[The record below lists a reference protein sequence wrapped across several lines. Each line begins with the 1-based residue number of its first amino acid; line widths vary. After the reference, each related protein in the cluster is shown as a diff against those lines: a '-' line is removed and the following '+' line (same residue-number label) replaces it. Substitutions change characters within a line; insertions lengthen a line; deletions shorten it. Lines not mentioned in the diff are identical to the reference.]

1 MTRTRKTNPNHKAS
15 FSYGVTANCS
25 CGWAGVTWFGKGA
38 KSNAAGEWHSHREKC
53 EAIEVR
59 TTSGTILCNASNEEG

>member
-1 MTRTRKTNPNHKAS
+1 MTRKTNPAHKAS

-25 CGWAGVTWFGKGA
+25 CGWRGATWFGQGA

-53 EAIEVR
+53 EAVE
-59 TTSGTILCNASNEEG
+59 ILKPEEGSAF